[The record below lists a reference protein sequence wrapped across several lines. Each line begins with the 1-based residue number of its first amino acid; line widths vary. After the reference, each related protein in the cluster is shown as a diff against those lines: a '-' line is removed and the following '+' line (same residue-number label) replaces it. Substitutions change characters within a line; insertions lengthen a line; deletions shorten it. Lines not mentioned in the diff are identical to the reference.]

1 MCGENSLG
9 ARQKEA
15 GKGDRRNGCEQDF
28 GGWGKRIAWGGWGW
42 YGGGMMSGAVGQT
55 GDGGVRVSVIIPCE
69 GRACLAECLKSIEE
83 CGGVEGGYEVLVAG
97 RMPAG
102 MAAGGNVRLLESA
115 EEMPGALR
123 NLGARE
129 ARGEVLL
136 FTDSDCTVDRGWLAR
151 AAVSCNERTPLVL
164 GGIRFPRGSLRDTGV
179 NLALYSM
186 VHVSQGRGRAE
197 GWRCGANNLAV
208 RREIFRA
215 LGGFS
220 PVLPHGEAEDF
231 LERAEVASCPIWFD
245 PRFAVSHR
253 GGRTT
258 GEAVR
263 RHARHCAEATIVR
276 YRSQEG
282 RMKPHHLEDAF
293 RGIPLVAQ
301 VVGFCSATSRLLFL
315 VLTHPV
321 FFAFAGALPW
331 TWLFFYCWRRD
342 VFRLYSALSGR
353 ER

>member
-1 MCGENSLG
+1 
-9 ARQKEA
+9 
-15 GKGDRRNGCEQDF
+15 
-28 GGWGKRIAWGGWGW
+28 
-42 YGGGMMSGAVGQT
+42 MMSGADRQA

-69 GRACLAECLKSIEE
+69 GRACLAECLKSIEA

-97 RMPAG
+97 RMPEG
-102 MAAGGNVRLLESA
+102 LVAGGAVRLLESA

-136 FTDSDCTVDRGWLAR
+136 FTDSDCTVDAGWLAR
-151 AAVSCNERTPLVL
+151 AAESCNGNARAIVL
-164 GGIRFPRGSLRDTGV
+164 GGVRFPGGNLKDTGV
-179 NLALYSM
+179 NVALYSM
-186 VHVSQGRGRAE
+186 VHASQRRGRAE

-208 RREIFRA
+208 RREIFQA

-220 PVLPHGEAEDF
+220 TFLPRGEADDF

-245 PRFAVSHR
+245 PKFTVRHR
-253 GGRTT
+253 GGRNTA
-258 GEAVR
+258 EAVR
-263 RHARHCAEATIVR
+263 RHARLYAEATTIR
-276 YRSQEG
+276 FRSQEG

-293 RGIPLVAQ
+293 LGIPLMAQ
-301 VVGFCSATSRLLFL
+301 VTGFCSATSRLLML
-315 VLTHPV
+315 LLTHPV

-342 VFRLYSALSGR
+342 VFRLYSEVSRR